1 MKGKLESEG
10 SYELFQTTKGHQILS
25 LNNKNY
31 FAVIK
36 GQKGEM
42 LIGTD
47 SDHEKEKTLKHGK
60 FYLASFDNDP
70 EFNDIPH
77 LFLQE
82 GNKFREWILPNDKPT
97 EKDYQKK
104 LVRTGNMVSMS
115 KVEEHIKGSAN
126 KGSEKKASGSPS
138 RKSSS
143 GRSRDNLDNKSKN
156 ELMEMAKKKN
166 IRGRSAMNK
175 KQLIEELK

>member
-1 MKGKLESEG
+1 MKAKLESEG
-10 SYELFQTTKGHQILS
+10 NYELFQTTKGHQILS
-25 LNNKNY
+25 LNNKNF

-42 LIGTD
+42 LIATD

-115 KVEEHIKGSAN
+115 KVEEHIKGSAK
-126 KGSEKKASGSPS
+126 KGSEKKSTEKRASG
-138 RKSSS
+138 
-143 GRSRDNLDNKSKN
+143 NLDDKSKN

-166 IRGRSAMNK
+166 IRGRSGMNK
-175 KQLIEELK
+175 KQLINELK

>member
-1 MKGKLESEG
+1 MKSKLESEG
-10 SYELFQTTKGHQILS
+10 SYELFQTAKGHLILS
-25 LNNKNY
+25 LNNKNF

-42 LIGTD
+42 LIATD
-47 SDHEKEKTLKHGK
+47 SDHEKERTLKEGK

-70 EFNDIPH
+70 EFNDVPH

-82 GNKFREWILPNDKPT
+82 GNQFREWILPNDKPT
-97 EKDYQKK
+97 QNDYQKK

-126 KGSEKKASGSPS
+126 KGSGKKSPEK
-138 RKSSS
+138 RSS
-143 GRSRDNLDNKSKN
+143 GDLNDKSKS

-166 IRGRSAMNK
+166 IKGRSGMNK
-175 KQLIEELK
+175 KQLINELT

>member
-42 LIGTD
+42 LIATD
-47 SDHEKEKTLKHGK
+47 SDHEKEKTLKNGK

-115 KVEEHIKGSAN
+115 KVEEHIKGSAS
-126 KGSEKKASGSPS
+126 KDSE
-138 RKSSS
+138 RKSSGKRTS
-143 GRSRDNLDNKSKN
+143 GRSSSKPSGDLNDKSKN
-156 ELMEMAKKKN
+156 ELMDMAKKKH
-166 IRGRSAMNK
+166 IKGRSGMNK
-175 KQLIEELK
+175 KQLIQELK